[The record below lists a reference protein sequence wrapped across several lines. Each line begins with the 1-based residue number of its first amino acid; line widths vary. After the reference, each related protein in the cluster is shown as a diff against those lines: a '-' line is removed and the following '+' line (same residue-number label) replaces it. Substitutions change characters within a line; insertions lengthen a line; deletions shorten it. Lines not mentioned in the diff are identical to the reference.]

1 MKRTLAYRIT
11 FIGNMEVGKTTLIE
25 HILNSN
31 ELTYEFQPYI
41 PTIGLDV
48 KTKYF
53 NSNGTML
60 KTHLYDTSGN
70 PMFNELCISYRKQS
84 DILCIVYDVSNRNSF
99 ESIPYWITLRPIH
112 AHMRTLLIGNKA
124 DNDNVNKK
132 RVVSYEEGH
141 QLSMRYNIDFIETN
155 YICNN
160 ISSKLEEMIQYI
172 HSKSCELHENENLLL
187 LNNRYNETQSKCCI
201 IL

>member
-31 ELTYEFQPYI
+31 ELTHDFQQYI

-53 NSNGTML
+53 NINGATI

-84 DILCIVYDVSNRNSF
+84 DILCIVYDITNRNSF
-99 ESIPYWITLRPIH
+99 ESIPYWISLRPIQ
-112 AHMRTLLIGNKA
+112 AHMRTLLIGNKVNN
-124 DNDNVNKK
+124 DNDKK
-132 RVVSYEEGH
+132 RVVSYEEAN
-141 QLSMRYNIDFIETN
+141 QLSKKYNVDFIEMN
-155 YICNN
+155 YISNN
-160 ISSKLEEMIQYI
+160 IVSKLEEMMQYI
-172 HSKSCELHENENLLL
+172 HSKSAELHENENLLL
-187 LNNRYNETQSKCCI
+187 LNNTSSGTHAKCCV

>member
-25 HILNSN
+25 HILNLH
-31 ELTYEFQPYI
+31 ELKPNFQPYI

-53 NSNGTML
+53 NINGTMI
-60 KTHLYDTSGN
+60 KSHLYDTSGN
-70 PMFNELCISYRKQS
+70 PIFNDLCISYRKQS
-84 DILCIVYDVSNRNSF
+84 DILCIVYDVTNRASYD
-99 ESIPYWITLRPIH
+99 SVPYWISLRPIH

-124 DNDNVNKK
+124 DNDTK
-132 RVVSYEEGH
+132 RVVSYDEGNH
-141 QLSMRYNIDFIETN
+141 LSMRYNIDFIETN
-155 YICNN
+155 FISNN
-160 ISSKLEEMIQYI
+160 IVSKLEEMMQYI
-172 HSKSCELHENENLLL
+172 YYKLGELHENENLLL
-187 LNNRYNETQSKCCI
+187 LNNRYNETQSKCCV

>member
-31 ELTYEFQPYI
+31 ELTPDFQPYI

-53 NSNGTML
+53 NINGTMI
-60 KTHLYDTSGN
+60 KSHLYDTSGN
-70 PMFNELCISYRKQS
+70 PLFNELCISYRKQS
-84 DILCIVYDVSNRNSF
+84 DILCIVYDVSNRKSF
-99 ESIPYWITLRPIH
+99 DSIPYWISLRPIH
-112 AHMRTLLIGNKA
+112 AHMRTLLIGNRVNN
-124 DNDNVNKK
+124 DNDKK
-132 RVVSYEEGH
+132 RVVSYEEGTR
-141 QLSMRYNIDFIETN
+141 LSIKYNIDFIETN
-155 YICNN
+155 VINNN
-160 ISSKLEEMIQYI
+160 ITSKLEEMMHYI
-172 HSKSCELHENENLLL
+172 HTKSIELHDNENLLL

>member
-99 ESIPYWITLRPIH
+99 ESIPYWITLRPINS
-112 AHMRTLLIGNKA
+112 RTHILLIGNKI
-124 DNDNVNKK
+124 DNAVK
-132 RVVSYEEGH
+132 RVVSYDEGK
-141 QLSMRYNIDFIETN
+141 QLSMKYNVDFIEVN
-155 YICNN
+155 YISNN
-160 ISSKLEEMIQYI
+160 VISKLEEILCDI
-172 HSKSCELHENENLLL
+172 DKRGELHDNENLLL
-187 LNNRYNETQSKCCI
+187 LNNTDSHSTNCCI

>member
-1 MKRTLAYRIT
+1 MKRTLAYKIT

-25 HILNSN
+25 HILNSH
-31 ELTYEFQPYI
+31 ELNLDFQTYI

-53 NSNGTML
+53 NVDGTMI
-60 KTHLYDTSGN
+60 KSHLYDTSGN

-99 ESIPYWITLRPIH
+99 DSIPYWIGLRPIH
-112 AHMRTLLIGNKA
+112 THMRTLLIGNKA
-124 DNDNVNKK
+124 DNDKK

-141 QLSMRYNIDFIETN
+141 QLSTKYNIDFIETN

-160 ISSKLEEMIQYI
+160 VSSKLEEMIQYI
-172 HSKSCELHENENLLL
+172 HSKSAELHENENLLL
-187 LNNRYNETQSKCCI
+187 LNNRHSGTHSKCCI

>member
-11 FIGNMEVGKTTLIE
+11 FIGNMEVGKTTIID
-25 HILNSN
+25 HILNSH
-31 ELTYEFQPYI
+31 ELIHDFQLYI

-53 NSNGTML
+53 NSNGTMI

-84 DILCIVYDVSNRNSF
+84 DILCIVYDVSNRKSF
-99 ESIPYWITLRPIH
+99 DSIPYWITLRPINENT
-112 AHMRTLLIGNKA
+112 RILLIGNKS
-124 DNDNVNKK
+124 DNDKK
-132 RVVSYEEGH
+132 RVVSYEEGN
-141 QLSMRYNIDFIETN
+141 QLSNTYNIDFIETN
-155 YICNN
+155 YISNN
-160 ISSKLEEMIQYI
+160 VVSKLEEMIQYI
-172 HSKSCELHENENLLL
+172 YSKSSELHENENLLL
-187 LNNRYNETQSKCCI
+187 LNNTSSGTHANCCV

>member
-99 ESIPYWITLRPIH
+99 ESIPYWITLRPINS
-112 AHMRTLLIGNKA
+112 RTHILLIGNKI
-124 DNDNVNKK
+124 DNAVK
-132 RVVSYEEGH
+132 RVVSYDEGK
-141 QLSMRYNIDFIETN
+141 QLSMKYNVDFIEVN
-155 YICNN
+155 YISNN
-160 ISSKLEEMIQYI
+160 VISKLEEILCDI
-172 HSKSCELHENENLLL
+172 DRRGELHDNENLLL
-187 LNNRYNETQSKCCI
+187 LNNTDSHSTNCCI

>member
-31 ELTYEFQPYI
+31 ELTHNFEPYI

-53 NSNGTML
+53 NINGTMI
-60 KTHLYDTSGN
+60 KSHLYDTSGN
-70 PMFNELCISYRKQS
+70 PLFNDLCISYRKQS
-84 DILCIVYDVSNRNSF
+84 DILCIVYDVTNRVSYD
-99 ESIPYWITLRPIH
+99 SVPYWISLRPIH
-112 AHMRTLLIGNKA
+112 AHMRILLIGNKVNN
-124 DNDNVNKK
+124 DNDKK
-132 RVVSYEEGH
+132 RVVSYDEAN
-141 QLSMRYNIDFIETN
+141 QLSKKYNVDFIEMN
-155 YICNN
+155 YISNN
-160 ISSKLEEMIQYI
+160 IVSKLEEMLQYI
-172 HSKSCELHENENLLL
+172 HSKSGELHENENLLL
-187 LNNRYNETQSKCCI
+187 LNDTSSRTHTQCCV